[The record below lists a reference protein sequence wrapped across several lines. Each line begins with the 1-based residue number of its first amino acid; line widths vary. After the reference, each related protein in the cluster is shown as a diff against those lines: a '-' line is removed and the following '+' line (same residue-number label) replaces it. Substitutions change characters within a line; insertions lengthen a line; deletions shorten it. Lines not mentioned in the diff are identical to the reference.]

1 MRVLT
6 SVLPRDRQGFAKMTE
21 VWTKRR
27 GLEVIQAH
35 QDAPGAT
42 LKVLQALQSTFGCV
56 PDEAVPLIADA
67 LNLSRAE
74 VHGVVSFY
82 HDLRK
87 KPPGRHV
94 LKLCRAEACQAMGGD
109 ALAAAA
115 EKILDAQPG
124 ETSADGAVTLETV
137 YCLGLCACA
146 PAAHLDDKPYGRLDR
161 KRLEQVLESASK

>member
-1 MRVLT
+1 VALKSYGRSRM
-6 SVLPRDRQGFAKMTE
+6 
-21 VWTKRR
+21 RR
-27 GLEVIQAH
+27 GPE
-35 QDAPGAT
+35 
-42 LKVLQALQSTFGCV
+42 
-56 PDEAVPLIADA
+56 EAVSLIADA

-82 HDLRK
+82 HDLRN

-115 EKILDAQPG
+115 EAILGAHLG
-124 ETSADGAVTLETV
+124 ETSADGAVTIEPV

-146 PAAHLDDKPYGRLDR
+146 PAAHLDDKPFGHLDR
-161 KRLEQVLESASK
+161 ERLAQLLESAAK